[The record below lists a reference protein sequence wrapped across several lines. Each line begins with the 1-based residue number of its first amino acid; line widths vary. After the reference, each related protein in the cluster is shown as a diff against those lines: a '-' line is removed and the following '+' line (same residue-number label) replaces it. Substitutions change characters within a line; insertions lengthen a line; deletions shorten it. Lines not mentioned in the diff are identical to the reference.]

1 MNNTALDNLNNIIDN
16 NFEHT
21 DCIKRKY
28 GIVEQLIYPP
38 SYGSEYPKVK
48 VNICAGSEEENTKS
62 IILLNKTG
70 EVLSVGDAV
79 WVYYWNT
86 ITDGYVAIKIGLSTQ
101 SDYPLPQQFN
111 LFTIENKERVAIRT
125 KNIHTIHISPEF
137 VPYSW

>member
-16 NFEHT
+16 NYEHT

-48 VNICAGSEEENTKS
+48 VNIYAGLEEKNTKS

-101 SDYPLPQQFN
+101 SDYPPPQQFN

-125 KNIHTIHISPEF
+125 KNIHTIHISSEF